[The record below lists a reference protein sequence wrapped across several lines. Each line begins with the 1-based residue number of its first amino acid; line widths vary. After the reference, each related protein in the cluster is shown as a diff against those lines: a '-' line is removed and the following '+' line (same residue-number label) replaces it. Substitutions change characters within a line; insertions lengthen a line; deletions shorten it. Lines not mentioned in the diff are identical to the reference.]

1 MTKLLVKFDRK
12 SFENMAGK
20 ICETL
25 IPIKREYHIGRG
37 GKEIAICT
45 LSSIHLLEDICK
57 TSEIMDK
64 ILVVGRLLSE
74 NKGIDTIIKF
84 TLTHPELHYIIV
96 CGKEVRG
103 HQAGQALLS
112 LYENGINNN
121 KTGRRIIVG
130 AKGPN
135 PVLASSWE
143 EINAFRK
150 QINKIYNLAG
160 INDIEQIMK
169 QIKTCAHT
177 SSLALAHSPLTD
189 SSNLFN

>member
-1 MTKLLVKFDRK
+1 LVAFDRK
-12 SFENMAGK
+12 SFEDMAGK

-25 IPIKREYHIGRG
+25 IPIKHEYHIGKE

-45 LSSIHLLEDICK
+45 LSSIHLLEDIYE
-57 TSEIMDK
+57 TPEVMDK

-74 NKGIDTIIKF
+74 NKGIDAIIKF

-103 HQAGQALLS
+103 HQAGQALVS
-112 LYENGINNN
+112 LYENGINYN
-121 KTGRRIIVG
+121 KTDERIIVG

-150 QINKIYNLAG
+150 QITRVYNLIG
-160 INDIEQIMK
+160 ISDIGQIMK
-169 QIKTCAHT
+169 QIKTCTH
-177 SSLALAHSPLTD
+177 
-189 SSNLFN
+189 

>member
-1 MTKLLVKFDRK
+1 MVRFDRK
-12 SFENMAGK
+12 SFENIAGK

-25 IPIKREYHIGRG
+25 IPIKCEYHIGRG

-45 LSSIHLLEDICK
+45 LSSIQLIEDICK

-150 QINKIYNLAG
+150 QINKIYNLIG
-160 INDIEQIMK
+160 TSDIEQIMK
-169 QIKTCAHT
+169 QIKTCAH
-177 SSLALAHSPLTD
+177 
-189 SSNLFN
+189 

>member
-1 MTKLLVKFDRK
+1 LVTFDRK

-25 IPIKREYHIGRG
+25 IPIKHEYHIGKG

-45 LSSIHLLEDICK
+45 LSSIHLLEDIYR
-57 TSEIMDK
+57 TSEVMDK
-64 ILVVGRLLSE
+64 ILLVGRLLSE
-74 NKGIDTIIKF
+74 NRGIDAIIKF

-103 HQAGQALLS
+103 HQAGQALVS

-121 KTGRRIIVG
+121 KTGERIIVG

-150 QINKIYNLAG
+150 QIIRIYDLIG
-160 INDIEQIMK
+160 VSDIGQIMK
-169 QIKTCAHT
+169 QIKTCTH
-177 SSLALAHSPLTD
+177 
-189 SSNLFN
+189 

>member
-1 MTKLLVKFDRK
+1 
-12 SFENMAGK
+12 MAGK

-25 IPIKREYHIGRG
+25 IPIKHEYHIGKR

-45 LSSIHLLEDICK
+45 LSSIHLLEDIYK
-57 TSEIMDK
+57 TPEVMDK

-74 NKGIDTIIKF
+74 NKGIDAIIKF

-103 HQAGQALLS
+103 HQAGQALVS
-112 LYENGINNN
+112 LYENGINYD
-121 KTGRRIIVG
+121 KTGGMIIVG

-143 EINAFRK
+143 EINVFRK
-150 QINKIYNLAG
+150 QIIMIYNLIG
-160 INDIEQIMK
+160 ISDIGKIMK
-169 QIKTCAHT
+169 QLKTCTH
-177 SSLALAHSPLTD
+177 
-189 SSNLFN
+189 

>member
-1 MTKLLVKFDRK
+1 MVAFDRK
-12 SFENMAGK
+12 SFEYMVGK

-25 IPIKREYHIGRG
+25 IPIKHEYHIGKG

-45 LSSIHLLEDICK
+45 LSSIHLLEDIYK
-57 TSEIMDK
+57 TPEVMDK

-74 NKGIDTIIKF
+74 NKGIDAIVKF

-103 HQAGQALLS
+103 HQAGQALVS
-112 LYENGINNN
+112 LYENGINYD
-121 KTGRRIIVG
+121 KTGGRIIVG

-135 PVLASSWE
+135 PMLASSWE

-150 QINKIYNLAG
+150 QIIRVYNLIG
-160 INDIEQIMK
+160 ISDIGQIMK
-169 QIKTCAHT
+169 QIKTWTH
-177 SSLALAHSPLTD
+177 
-189 SSNLFN
+189 

>member
-1 MTKLLVKFDRK
+1 L
-12 SFENMAGK
+12 ENIAGK

-25 IPIKREYHIGRG
+25 IPIKHEYYIGRS

-45 LSSIHLLEDICK
+45 LSSIHLLENICK
-57 TSEIMDK
+57 SSEIMDK

-84 TLTHPELHYIIV
+84 TLSHPELHYIII

-121 KTGRRIIVG
+121 DNNTGSMFIVG
-130 AKGPN
+130 AKSPY
-135 PVLASSWE
+135 PVLRSSWE
-143 EINAFRK
+143 DVNAFRK
-150 QINKIYNLAG
+150 QINKIYNLIG
-160 INDIEQIMK
+160 INDIEQIKK
-169 QIKTCAHT
+169 QIKICTH
-177 SSLALAHSPLTD
+177 
-189 SSNLFN
+189 

>member
-1 MTKLLVKFDRK
+1 LVKFDRK

-121 KTGRRIIVG
+121 NTGSMLIVG
-130 AKGPN
+130 AKGPH
-135 PVLASSWE
+135 PVLRSSWE
-143 EINAFRK
+143 DVNAFRK
-150 QINKIYNLAG
+150 QINKIYNLIG
-160 INDIEQIMK
+160 ISDIEQIKK
-169 QIKTCAHT
+169 QIKICTH
-177 SSLALAHSPLTD
+177 
-189 SSNLFN
+189 

>member
-1 MTKLLVKFDRK
+1 MVRFDRK
-12 SFENMAGK
+12 SFENIAGK
-20 ICETL
+20 ICEAL
-25 IPIKREYHIGRG
+25 IPIKREYHTGRG

-45 LSSIHLLEDICK
+45 LSSIQLIEDICK

-150 QINKIYNLAG
+150 QINKIYNLIG
-160 INDIEQIMK
+160 ISDIEQIMK
-169 QIKTCAHT
+169 QIKTCAH
-177 SSLALAHSPLTD
+177 
-189 SSNLFN
+189 

>member
-1 MTKLLVKFDRK
+1 LVKFDRK

-45 LSSIHLLEDICK
+45 LSSIHLLENICK
-57 TSEIMDK
+57 SSEVMDK

-84 TLTHPELHYIIV
+84 TLSHPELHYIIV

-121 KTGRRIIVG
+121 NNTGSMLIVG
-130 AKGPN
+130 AKGPH
-135 PVLASSWE
+135 PVLRSSWE
-143 EINAFRK
+143 DVNAFRK
-150 QINKIYNLAG
+150 QINKIYNLIG
-160 INDIEQIMK
+160 ISDIEQIKK
-169 QIKTCAHT
+169 QIKICTH
-177 SSLALAHSPLTD
+177 
-189 SSNLFN
+189 

>member
-1 MTKLLVKFDRK
+1 MSELLFTYDRKLL
-12 SFENMAGK
+12 ENIAGK

-25 IPIKREYHIGRG
+25 IPIKHEYYIGRR

-45 LSSIHLLEDICK
+45 LSSIHLLENICK
-57 TSEIMDK
+57 SSEVMDK

-84 TLTHPELHYIIV
+84 TLSHPELRYIIV

-121 KTGRRIIVG
+121 NNTDSMFIVG
-130 AKGPN
+130 AKGPH
-135 PVLASSWE
+135 PVLRSSWE
-143 EINAFRK
+143 DVNAFRK
-150 QINKIYNLAG
+150 QINKIYNLIG
-160 INDIEQIMK
+160 ISDIEQIKK
-169 QIKTCAHT
+169 QIKICTH
-177 SSLALAHSPLTD
+177 
-189 SSNLFN
+189 

>member
-1 MTKLLVKFDRK
+1 MIELLVTFDRK

-25 IPIKREYHIGRG
+25 IPIKHEYHMGRG

-45 LSSIHLLEDICK
+45 LSSISLLEDICK

-121 KTGRRIIVG
+121 TDRRIIVG

-150 QINKIYNLAG
+150 QIIKIYNLIG
-160 INDIEQIMK
+160 ISNIDQIIK
-169 QIKTCAHT
+169 QIKTCT
-177 SSLALAHSPLTD
+177 Y
-189 SSNLFN
+189 

>member
-1 MTKLLVKFDRK
+1 MTELLVVAFERK

-25 IPIKREYHIGRG
+25 IPIKHKYHMGRG

-45 LSSIHLLEDICK
+45 LSSIHLLEDIYK

-74 NKGIDTIIKF
+74 NKGIDTIINF

-121 KTGRRIIVG
+121 KTGGRIIAG
-130 AKGPN
+130 AKGPS
-135 PVLASSWE
+135 PVLASSRE
-143 EINAFRK
+143 EINAFRN
-150 QINKIYNLAG
+150 QINKIYNLIG
-160 INDIEQIMK
+160 ISDIEQIMK
-169 QIKTCAHT
+169 QIKTCTH
-177 SSLALAHSPLTD
+177 
-189 SSNLFN
+189 

>member
-1 MTKLLVKFDRK
+1 LVTFDRK

-25 IPIKREYHIGRG
+25 IPIKHEYHIGKG

-45 LSSIHLLEDICK
+45 LSSIHLLEDIYR
-57 TSEIMDK
+57 TSEVMDK
-64 ILVVGRLLSE
+64 IVLVGRLLSE
-74 NKGIDTIIKF
+74 NRGIDAIIKF

-103 HQAGQALLS
+103 HQAGQALVS

-121 KTGRRIIVG
+121 KTGERIIVG

-150 QINKIYNLAG
+150 QIIRIYDLIG
-160 INDIEQIMK
+160 VSDIGQIMK
-169 QIKTCAHT
+169 QIKTCTH
-177 SSLALAHSPLTD
+177 
-189 SSNLFN
+189 

>member
-1 MTKLLVKFDRK
+1 MSELLVTYDRKLL
-12 SFENMAGK
+12 ENIAGK

-25 IPIKREYHIGRG
+25 IPIKHEYHIGKR

-45 LSSIHLLEDICK
+45 LSSTHLLENICK
-57 TSEIMDK
+57 SSEVMDK

-84 TLTHPELHYIIV
+84 TLSHPELHYIIV

-121 KTGRRIIVG
+121 NNTDSMFIVG
-130 AKGPN
+130 AKGPH
-135 PVLASSWE
+135 PVLRSSWE
-143 EINAFRK
+143 DVNAFRK
-150 QINKIYNLAG
+150 QINKIYNLIG
-160 INDIEQIMK
+160 ISDIEQIKK
-169 QIKTCAHT
+169 QIKICTH
-177 SSLALAHSPLTD
+177 
-189 SSNLFN
+189 